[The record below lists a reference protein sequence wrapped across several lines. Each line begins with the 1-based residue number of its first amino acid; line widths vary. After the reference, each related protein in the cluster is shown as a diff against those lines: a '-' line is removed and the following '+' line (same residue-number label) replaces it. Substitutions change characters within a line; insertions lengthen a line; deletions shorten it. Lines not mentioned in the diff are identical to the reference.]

1 MGAIAYDNRPSGI
14 ETTSVMPLLKIL
26 AALLVLAVGIALVL
40 RTGALTSFPLHPED
54 TMTEPSRADRV
65 NAWLQEH
72 LPQHA
77 LSGFMHRLTRI
88 TWRPFKN
95 TLIRGFAR
103 LYDVDLT
110 EAVSTDPDHYRDF
123 NAFFTRALREDARPL
138 APGETVIASPVDGLI
153 GQIGAI
159 QGTSLIQAKGRDFSL
174 LELLGGDAALTTTF
188 AGGNYAVIYLSPR
201 DYHRIHMPLAGTLL
215 RTGYIPGRL
224 FSVNEATVRAV
235 PNLYARN
242 ERLITLFDTGGG
254 PMAVVLVGAIFV
266 GSMQTVWSGV
276 VTPPYG
282 DAPDWRRFGEDEV
295 RLARGAEMGRFNMGS
310 TVILLLPAGR
320 TAWDAGATAGTFLQ
334 MGQALGRVTRIE

>member
-1 MGAIAYDNRPSGI
+1 MTESSGI
-14 ETTSVMPLLKIL
+14 
-26 AALLVLAVGIALVL
+26 
-40 RTGALTSFPLHPED
+40 D
-54 TMTEPSRADRV
+54 RA

-72 LPQHA
+72 LPQHM
-77 LSGFMHRLTRI
+77 LSGVMHGLTRI

-95 TLIRGFAR
+95 TLIRGFSK

-110 EAVSTDPDHYRDF
+110 EAESADPDHYRDF
-123 NAFFTRALREDARPL
+123 NAFFTRALRDGARPL

-153 GQIGAI
+153 GEIGAI
-159 QGTSLIQAKGRDFSL
+159 QETSLIQAKGRAFSL
-174 LELLGGDAALTTTF
+174 LELLGGDATLTETF

-201 DYHRIHMPLAGTLL
+201 DYHRIHMPLAGALL

-242 ERLITLFDTGGG
+242 ERLITVFDTGAG
-254 PMAVVLVGAIFV
+254 PMAVILVGAIFV

-282 DAPDWRRFGEDEV
+282 KTPVWRPYGEDDV
-295 RLARGAEMGRFNMGS
+295 RLTRGAELGRFNMGS
-310 TVILLLPAGR
+310 TVILLFKQGQ
-320 TAWDAGATAGTFLQ
+320 TAWSVARAAGGPIR
-334 MGQALGRVTRIE
+334 MGESLGQVIRVAE

>member
-1 MGAIAYDNRPSGI
+1 
-14 ETTSVMPLLKIL
+14 
-26 AALLVLAVGIALVL
+26 
-40 RTGALTSFPLHPED
+40 
-54 TMTEPSRADRV
+54 MTESLSRADRA

-77 LSGFMHRLTRI
+77 LSGLMHRLTRI

-95 TLIRGFAR
+95 TLIRGFSR
-103 LYDVDLT
+103 LYDIDLT
-110 EAVSTDPDHYRDF
+110 EAASADPDAYPNF
-123 NAFFTRALREDARPL
+123 NAFFTRALRDGARPL

-159 QGTSLIQAKGRDFSL
+159 QGTSLIQAKGRSFSL
-174 LELLGGDAALTTTF
+174 LELLGGDAALTETF

-201 DYHRIHMPLAGTLL
+201 DYHRIHMPLAGALL

-242 ERLITLFDTGGG
+242 ERLITVFDTGAG
-254 PMAVVLVGAIFV
+254 PMAVILVGAIFV

-276 VTPPYG
+276 VTPPYRQV
-282 DAPDWRRFGEDEV
+282 PEWHRFGEDSV
-295 RLARGAEMGRFNMGS
+295 RLARGAELGRFNMGS

-320 TAWDAGATAGTFLQ
+320 TAWDAGAQAGAFMR

>member
-1 MGAIAYDNRPSGI
+1 
-14 ETTSVMPLLKIL
+14 
-26 AALLVLAVGIALVL
+26 
-40 RTGALTSFPLHPED
+40 
-54 TMTEPSRADRV
+54 MTESLSRADRA

-77 LSGFMHRLTRI
+77 LSGVMHRLTRI

-95 TLIRGFAR
+95 TLIRGFTK
-103 LYDVDLT
+103 LYDLDLT
-110 EAVSTDPDHYRDF
+110 EAASADPDAYPNF
-123 NAFFTRALREDARPL
+123 NAFFTRSLRDGARPL

-159 QGTSLIQAKGRDFSL
+159 EGTSLIQAKGRDFSL
-174 LELLGGDAALTTTF
+174 LELLGGDASLTQTF
-188 AGGNYAVIYLSPR
+188 AGGDYAVIYLSPR
-201 DYHRIHMPLAGTLL
+201 DYHRIHMPLAGALR

-242 ERLITLFDTGGG
+242 ERLITVFDTDAG
-254 PMAVVLVGAIFV
+254 PMAVILIGAIFV

-282 DAPDWRRFGEDEV
+282 KTPVWRPYGEGDV
-295 RLARGAEMGRFNMGS
+295 RLTRGAELGRFNMGS

-320 TAWDAGATAGTFLQ
+320 TAWDAGAQTGRFMK
-334 MGQALGRVTRIE
+334 MGQALGHVTPVE